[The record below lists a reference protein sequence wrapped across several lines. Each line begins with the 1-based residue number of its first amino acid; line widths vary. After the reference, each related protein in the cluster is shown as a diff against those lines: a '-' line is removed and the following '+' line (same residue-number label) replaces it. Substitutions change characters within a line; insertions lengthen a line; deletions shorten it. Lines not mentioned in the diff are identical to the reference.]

1 MRTLLTLLLLVGAG
15 LLVVGAATPQLFVLA
30 LLGLLVLT
38 GAASVALA
46 AMEPPGPPR
55 LHH

>member
-1 MRTLLTLLLLVGAG
+1 MRTLLMFLLLVGTV
-15 LLVVGAATPQLFVLA
+15 LLVVGAVSPQLFVLA
-30 LLGLLVLT
+30 LLGLLLLT

-46 AMEPPGPPR
+46 GLGPPGPPR